1 MENQIKDEQSVY
13 VQADD
18 FYGKKSVAVPK
29 PPKDIGVDYNGELYK
44 NLIDGLS
51 STLDITLLNSFTNL
65 SQSRDTIYS
74 LLDSMSEDATIAAAL
89 ETYAEDITEETDDG
103 RIVYCQSDDSD
114 IYKYVTFLLDS
125 LNIDKHIYSW
135 AYALV
140 KYGDVYIRLYRK
152 SDIEKDEKD
161 FIIPEDKRRP
171 LQEDVKA
178 EDTDTINEDVNIVA
192 YSPAD
197 KYSHYVEMWPNP
209 AEIFEL
215 TKFGKSYAY
224 IEAPVAT
231 PIKTDNLIN
240 SYYRYSFKQN
250 DVNLY
255 DATSFVH
262 ASLMDNST
270 RTPEEVELFKDDE
283 SMTNGSGVKYIVRR
297 GQSILYNSFKI
308 WREMMLLENAM
319 LLNRITKSSIARII
333 GVEIGDMPKEEVPN
347 KLMSVK
353 QLFEQ
358 KAALN
363 AGNSMAE
370 YTNPGPMENNVYVP
384 THGGIG
390 SISIQQVGG
399 DVDVK
404 GLGDIDYFKTKLYS
418 ALRIPKQFLGDTD
431 DATGFNGGTAL
442 SIVSSRYAKAVKR
455 IQSALTQAITDMVNL
470 MLLDKHLDS
479 YVNKFSIKMTSPTTQ
494 EELDKRD
501 AMQTRIS
508 MISDVMALVADIEDM
523 SAKFRILK
531 SLITEVVPDE
541 ELGTVLDEQIAKLL
555 EQEQMGVDTTDDET
569 DTNFGDI
576 GGGDGGDNFDFD
588 FGGDTSGGNDLDT
601 AETTE
606 TENEG
611 GDETV
616 LPTPADLGAGDF
628 TDANMEI

>member
-1 MENQIKDEQSVY
+1 MGNQIDNEQSVY
-13 VQADD
+13 AQPDD
-18 FYGKKSVAVPK
+18 LYGKKTQSVVK
-29 PPKDIGVDYNGELYK
+29 PPLDIGVNYDGELYK
-44 NLIDGLS
+44 NLMDGLS

-74 LLDSMSEDATIAAAL
+74 LLDAMSEDTTIAAAI

-103 RIVYCQSDDSD
+103 RIVFCQSDDSD
-114 IYKYVTFLLDS
+114 VYKYVTFLLDS
-125 LNIDKHIYSW
+125 LNIDKHVYSW
-135 AYALV
+135 AYSLV

-152 SDIEKDEKD
+152 SDIEKDERD
-161 FIIPEDKRRP
+161 YIVPEDKRRSIHEQ
-171 LQEDVKA
+171 LDDANE
-178 EDTDTINEDVNIVA
+178 EILNEDVNVVA

-240 SYYRYSFKQN
+240 SYYRYSFKRS

-270 RTPEEVELFKDDE
+270 RTPEEVELFKDDD
-283 SMTNGSGVKYIVRR
+283 SLASGSGVKYTVRR
-297 GQSILYNSFKI
+297 GQSVLYNVFKI

-319 LLNRITKSSIARII
+319 MLNRITKSSIARII
-333 GVEIGDMPKEEVPN
+333 GVEVGDMPKEEVPN

-363 AGNSMAE
+363 ANNSMAE

-390 SISIQQVGG
+390 NITVQQVGG

-418 ALRIPKQFLGDTD
+418 GLRIPKQYLGDTD

-442 SIVSSRYAKAVKR
+442 SIVSSRYAKVIKR
-455 IQSALTQAITDMVNL
+455 IQSALTQAITDMINL

-479 YVNKFSIKMTSPTTQ
+479 YVNKFSIKMVPPTTQ
-494 EELDKRD
+494 EELDRRS
-501 AMQTRIS
+501 AVQTRIS
-508 MISDVMALVADIEDM
+508 TIGDIMNLVTDIEDM

-541 ELGTVLDEQIAKLL
+541 ELGTVLDEQIAKL
-555 EQEQMGVDTTDDET
+555 EAQEEEGEDTTDGESDT
-569 DTNFGDI
+569 DFDAFGEP
-576 GGGDGGDNFDFD
+576 GGNDFD
-588 FGGDTSGGNDLDT
+588 FNFDSGSAPSDDDFNTGETSEVDT
-601 AETTE
+601 AETI
-606 TENEG
+606 
-611 GDETV
+611 

-628 TDANMEI
+628 TDANLGI

>member
-1 MENQIKDEQSVY
+1 MENEIKVNQSAFVT
-13 VQADD
+13 DSG
-18 FYGKKSVAVPK
+18 FYGKKTQSVPK
-29 PPKDIGVDYNGELYK
+29 PPVDIGVDYQGELYK
-44 NLIDGLS
+44 NLMNGLS
-51 STLDITLLNSFTNL
+51 STLDVTLLNSFTNL
-65 SQSRDTIYS
+65 SQSRDTVYS
-74 LLDSMSEDATIAAAL
+74 LLDAMSEDATIAAAL

-103 RIVYCQSDDSD
+103 RIVYCQSDDSNV
-114 IYKYVTFLLDS
+114 YKYVTFLLDS

-152 SDIEKDEKD
+152 SDVDDDND
-161 FIIPEDKRRP
+161 FIIPEDKRKS
-171 LQEDVKA
+171 LH
-178 EDTDTINEDVNIVA
+178 EDVNDKDDDILNENVNLVA

-224 IEAPVAT
+224 IQTSVAT

-240 SYYRYSFKQN
+240 SYYRYSFKKN

-262 ASLMDNST
+262 ACIMDNST

-283 SMTNGSGVKYIVRR
+283 SMTNGTGVKYMVRR

-308 WREMMLLENAM
+308 WREMMLLENAL

-333 GVEIGDMPKEEVPN
+333 GIEVGDMPKEEVPN

-370 YTNPGPMENNVYVP
+370 YTNPGPVENNVYIP

-390 SISIQQVGG
+390 NITVQQVGG

-431 DATGFNGGTAL
+431 DATGFNGGTSL
-442 SIVSSRYAKAVKR
+442 SIVSSRYAKAIKR
-455 IQSALTQAITDMVNL
+455 IQSALAQAITDMINL

-479 YVNKFSIKMTSPTTQ
+479 YVNKFAIKMVAPTTQ
-494 EELDKRD
+494 EELDRRN
-501 AMQTRIS
+501 AVQTRVSTIGDI
-508 MISDVMALVADIEDM
+508 MNLVADIEDL
-523 SAKFRILK
+523 SARFRILK
-531 SLITEVVPDE
+531 SLLTEVVPDE
-541 ELGTVLDEQIAKLL
+541 ELGTVLDEQIAALQKL
-555 EQEQMGVDTTDDET
+555 ENNGVDTTDGESNT
-569 DTNFGDI
+569 DFGAFGEPNDNDFNFNFG
-576 GGGDGGDNFDFD
+576 GGASNDDFADTGETAQVSSDAKSDN
-588 FGGDTSGGNDLDT
+588 S
-601 AETTE
+601 
-606 TENEG
+606 
-611 GDETV
+611 
-616 LPTPADLGAGDF
+616 LPTPSDLGAGDF
-628 TDANMEI
+628 TDANIEI